1 MKLRKAILF
10 FLLAGLMLIAAGC
23 GQEPQPTTAPATIP
37 ITQATTVPTQPPLSP
52 AEKYARACEEVN
64 AAGNLILSYTIE
76 EIRRTGEDTY
86 TEKVTGKASLS
97 RAGQEDMTALVEES
111 LSYGSYETQYTEV
124 YCDGEAYVQVND
136 CAFGVHMSAEDF
148 VQRQLPALLLDA
160 SLYGQVTETEESGT
174 STITFLNPS
183 ALERWLKVPD
193 GKLVSA
199 EGKAYLN
206 GLGTLTGMD
215 YQAVYSRNSTQYTY
229 AISVQVLAPTSLDLG
244 AVHPEHFSDVVWLQ
258 SMDAPKFLLKTVGSV
273 YSCAGLY
280 CEAKEMVSAEAIPMT
295 YTQESFFTL
304 LETEEDLQAKASYSV
319 SFSDYRE
326 QVFQKTQ
333 EESYANGIL
342 TTIID
347 GGKPQTSETVTR
359 QQMREYIE
367 DAVLS
372 GLFASKYIADA
383 VVLDESDHY
392 RLEFTGNEAYLADMV
407 ANVNAFLQTDL
418 DAGASSVETTAA
430 GGYLTVDKATGLP
443 TSMGLELSRV
453 HTIAAVAYRLDYR
466 LDQTLKLPG
475 SKK

>member
-1 MKLRKAILF
+1 MKLGKTILSL
-10 FLLAGLMLIAAGC
+10 LLAGLLLFASGC
-23 GQEPQPTTAPATIP
+23 SQQPMPTTTPTTIP
-37 ITQATTVPTQPPLSP
+37 ATQATTISTQPTLSP
-52 AEKYARACEEVN
+52 AEKYARACDEVN

-76 EIRRTGEDTY
+76 EIRRIGEDTY

-97 RAGQEDMTALVEES
+97 RAGQENMTAIVEES
-111 LSYGSYETQYTEV
+111 LSYGRYETAYTEV
-124 YCDGEAYVQVND
+124 YCDGNAYVQVND

-148 VQRQLPALLLDA
+148 VQRQIPALLLDVT
-160 SLYGQVTETEESGT
+160 LYGQLTETEESGT
-174 STITFLNPS
+174 SVITFSNPS
-183 ALERWLKVPD
+183 ALEQWLNVPE

-199 EGKAYLN
+199 EGKAHLN

-215 YQAVYSRNSTQYTY
+215 YQATFFRNSTQYSY

-244 AVHPEHFSDVVWLQ
+244 AVHPEHFADVVWLQ
-258 SMDAPKFLLKTVGSV
+258 SMDAPKFLLQTVGSV
-273 YSCAGLY
+273 YSCASLY
-280 CEAKEMVSAEAIPMT
+280 CEAKEMVSTEAIPMT
-295 YTQESFFTL
+295 YIQESLFTL
-304 LETEEDLQAKASYSV
+304 METEEDLQAEASYSV

-347 GGKPQTSETVTR
+347 GGKPQTNKTVTR
-359 QQMREYIE
+359 QQMREYME

-383 VVLDESDHY
+383 VVLDQGDYY
-392 RLEFTGNEAYLADMV
+392 RLEFTGNDAYLEDMM

-418 DAGASSVETTAA
+418 DSGASAVETTAA

-443 TSMGLELSRV
+443 TSMGLELSRI
-453 HTIAAVAYRLDYR
+453 HTIAAVDYPLDYR
-466 LDQTLKLPG
+466 LDQTLGLPG